1 MAGRWSKVLVEPE
14 MAAWTITAFSKLFS
28 VTNIPGGEALHR
40 HLGGPGPRLAGH
52 LHQSSQVAGIRALP
66 GSISPRAS
74 AMICMV
80 EAVPIKEQAPQEG
93 QA

>member
-1 MAGRWSKVLVEPE
+1 MVEPE

-28 VTNIPGGEALHR
+28 VTISRAVRPSTAIWAARAPALR
-40 HLGGPGPRLAGH
+40 ATSTR
-52 LHQSSQVAGIRALP
+52 SSQVAGIRALP

-80 EAVPIKEQAPQEG
+80 EAVPTKEQAPQEG